1 MNTQHFN
8 DQSHFHVKQHKNNK
22 WRWRKR
28 CWWWWCWNKEESDHW
43 LNIENHHHHH
53 EGDKWRRMWYG
64 CKKQQENKSIVAV
77 VQVVGGITITRQ
89 LHIVCNT
96 FRFCSN
102 YRAVRKFNSFCHATS
117 YSIIWAGIFFSFPN
131 VALFIYRDAYI
142 FI

>member
-28 CWWWWCWNKEESDHW
+28 CWWWCWNKEESDHW

-102 YRAVRKFNSFCHATS
+102 YRVVRKFDSVLSRNYLSNHLKS
-117 YSIIWAGIFFSFPN
+117 DVFSFSN
-131 VALFIYRDAYI
+131 YIYI
-142 FI
+142 II

>member
-102 YRAVRKFNSFCHATS
+102 YRAVRKFDSVLSRNYLFDHLK
-117 YSIIWAGIFFSFPN
+117 WDVFLFSN
-131 VALFIYRDAYI
+131 VALYI
-142 FI
+142 

>member
-28 CWWWWCWNKEESDHW
+28 CWWWCWNKEESDHW

-77 VQVVGGITITRQ
+77 VQVVGGITITRR

-102 YRAVRKFNSFCHATS
+102 YRAVRKFDSVLSCNYLFNNLNLKNTS
-117 YSIIWAGIFFSFPN
+117 YILRHRKFARI
-131 VALFIYRDAYI
+131 VYQ
-142 FI
+142 